1 MYIYIYIYLYIVYL
15 SMFYLSIYLYIY
27 IYKAKFNVCG
37 RYEHKKIT
45 YFFHTDIF
53 QNCIFSSVYVCV
65 KDTC

>member
-1 MYIYIYIYLYIVYL
+1 MYVYIYIYIFIYSISIYV
-15 SMFYLSIYLYIY
+15 LSIYLYIY

>member
-1 MYIYIYIYLYIVYL
+1 MYIYIYIFIYSISIYV
-15 SMFYLSIYLYIY
+15 LSIYLYIY

>member
-1 MYIYIYIYLYIVYL
+1 MYVYIYIYIFIYSISIYV
-15 SMFYLSIYLYIY
+15 LSIYLSIY

>member
-1 MYIYIYIYLYIVYL
+1 MYIYIYIYIFIYSISIYV
-15 SMFYLSIYLYIY
+15 LSIYLYIY